1 MPATD
6 LSAEL
11 KKWLDDSAR
20 MPESFTIQKPS
31 KQPAT
36 FLVMDRDADGRLGCV
51 PRGNKGFVLKV
62 RDPDTNAVYAAKFCI
77 AADYDG
83 ARSERDEAVLAA
95 KLRDAGDLFAR
106 PSHIGRV
113 PTFEGMPGPTEGF
126 VCFISDWIDGQTI
139 ESLARHPAK
148 LTPEMASE
156 VAIEVL
162 RALNFLQKQGLK
174 HDDLHWGNVMV
185 RPMSPDLALNEDD
198 LRKVSVVIID
208 LGSLKPI
215 DQPTAK
221 SKDDYLSLVDLL
233 TRMHNALWHQ
243 RSVVAAHPLF
253 FRKLVRI
260 IQSMTD
266 DDPARFYPKLSDLA
280 QDFAQLRDSV
290 ARGES
295 SAITR
300 EFQPFEAISAEH
312 LADDKVLLQ
321 LFQGGLPWFADVLA
335 PKPIVLTGP
344 RGCGK
349 SMLFRYMAV
358 STQINSDADPYTS
371 KRLAGFG
378 VYVGCATHLQNHLL
392 WIAREPGRAQALA
405 PSISAYFQLVVLR
418 ELVRSIGLAE
428 KNDRFGRLFDL
439 RPSQLSEWI
448 NWIDHHFDQSIE
460 TSRTSAESRVLHFA
474 DDLDRAR
481 VQVHREMLY
490 ARPPTILLA
499 DGFLGDVTAKL
510 VELCPH
516 LKHHPIVFL
525 LDDYT
530 DTRINPEIQKI
541 LNKVVF
547 ERRSSHY
554 FKISCER
561 FGFKIPD
568 DQGARIDKDREFTEV
583 DVGYQTMEVL
593 KDHEAR
599 DFLRNLIDCRLKF
612 ADWKGR
618 CDTLIGGSGPYES
631 DPALARFIRDVGSKP
646 GNHLYYYGMTTLAR
660 MWSGDIAA
668 ILQVVNAM
676 CSRAGI
682 DKTSERLIGKQD
694 QHSAIVSISRAL
706 TAAVRDYHP
715 FGTQMYAV
723 LQAFGSMA
731 HSVLID
737 GRTQADGDPRRLYR
751 LEMSV
756 DATTIPLNEV
766 EKASPTHALIAREL
780 LRRSVFHPMKDS
792 RGKEADTKTMRWELR
807 PIFRPSFALSLVRGS
822 YVDLKHID
830 TLLLL
835 LQDPRKFCES
845 IKLRFGALGDGMSG
859 NLFSEA
865 GNES

>member
-6 LSAEL
+6 LSPEL
-11 KKWLDDSAR
+11 RTWLDDSAE

-31 KQPAT
+31 RQPAT
-36 FLVMDRDADGRLGCV
+36 FLILDRDAEGKVRSV
-51 PRGNKGFVLKV
+51 PRGKKGFVLKV
-62 RDPDTNAVYAAKFCI
+62 QDPDTEAVYAAKFCI

-83 ARSERDEAVLAA
+83 VRSEKDEAVLAA
-95 KLRDAGDLFAR
+95 KLRDARSLFA
-106 PSHIGRV
+106 PPLHIGRV
-113 PTFEGMPGPTEGF
+113 STFEGMPGPTEGF
-126 VCFISDWIDGQTI
+126 VCFISDWIEGQTI
-139 ESLARHPAK
+139 ESLSTSPPK
-148 LTPEMASE
+148 LSPEMASE

-162 RALNFLQKQGLK
+162 RALNFLERQKLK

-185 RPMSPDLALNEDD
+185 RPMSPDMALSEDD
-198 LRKVSVVIID
+198 LRQVSVVIID
-208 LGSLKPI
+208 LGSLKPM

-233 TRMHNALWHQ
+233 TQMHNTLWRQ
-243 RSVVAAHPLF
+243 RSLVAAHPLF
-253 FRKLVRI
+253 FRKLSRI
-260 IQSMTD
+260 IQCMTD
-266 DDPARFYPKLSDLA
+266 DDRARFYPNLSDLA
-280 QDFAQLRDSV
+280 QDFQQLRESV
-290 ARGES
+290 AHGES
-295 SAITR
+295 SATTR
-300 EFQPFEAISAEH
+300 EFRPFEAISAEH

-358 STQINSDADPYTS
+358 STQINSDADPYAS
-371 KRLAGFG
+371 NRLAGFG
-378 VYVGCATHLQNHLL
+378 VYIGCATHLQNHLL
-392 WIAREPGRAQALA
+392 WIAREPGRAQLLA
-405 PSISAYFQLVVLR
+405 PPISAYFQLVVLR

-428 KNDRFGRLFDL
+428 KDERFGRFFDL

-448 NWIDHHFDQSIE
+448 NWIDHHFEQSIE
-460 TSRTSAESRVLHFA
+460 TSRTSAESRLLHFA
-474 DDLDRAR
+474 EDLDRSR
-481 VQVHREMLY
+481 VQIHREMLY
-490 ARPPTILLA
+490 ARPPTIQLA

-516 LKHHPIVFL
+516 LKQHPVVFL

-593 KDHEAR
+593 KDNEAR
-599 DFLRNLIDCRLKF
+599 EFLRGLIDCRLKF

-618 CDTLIGGSGPYES
+618 CDTLIGTSAPYES
-631 DPALARFIRDVGSKP
+631 DPKLARFIRDIGSKP

-668 ILQVVNAM
+668 MLQVVNAM
-676 CSRAGI
+676 CSQAGI

-694 QHSAIVSISRAL
+694 QHRAIVSISRAL
-706 TAAVRDYHP
+706 TAAVCDYHP
-715 FGTQMYAV
+715 FGTQMHAI

-731 HSVLID
+731 HSVLVN
-737 GRTQADGDPRRLYR
+737 GRPQGDGDPRRLYR
-751 LEMSV
+751 LEMSIG
-756 DATTIPLNEV
+756 ATTAPLDEI
-766 EKASPTHALIAREL
+766 EKASPSHALIAREL

-792 RGKEADTKTMRWELR
+792 RGKEADTRTMRWELR
-807 PIFRPSFALSLVRGS
+807 PIFRPSFALSLVRAS
-822 YVDLKHID
+822 YVDVKHINN
-830 TLLLL
+830 LLSLL
-835 LQDPRKFCES
+835 SEPQNFSES
-845 IKLRFGALGDGMSG
+845 IKLRFGAIGDGKSES
-859 NLFSEA
+859 LFSET
-865 GNES
+865 GDES

>member
-1 MPATD
+1 MPATE
-6 LSAEL
+6 LSSEL
-11 KKWLDDSAR
+11 TDWLDNSGQ

-36 FLVMDRDADGRLGCV
+36 FRIMNRDSDGRV
-51 PRGNKGFVLKV
+51 HSIPRGKKGFVLKV
-62 RDPDTNAVYAAKFCI
+62 QDPDTDAIYAAKFCV

-83 ARSERDEAVLAA
+83 NRSEREEAVLAA
-95 KLRDAGDLFAR
+95 KLRDARDLFA
-106 PSHIGRV
+106 PPLHIGRV
-113 PTFEGMPGPTEGF
+113 QSIVGLPGPVEGF

-139 ESLARHPAK
+139 ESLACHPAK

-162 RALNFLQKQGLK
+162 RALNYLQKQGLK

-185 RPMSPDLALNEDD
+185 RPRSPDMALNEDD
-198 LRKVSVVIID
+198 LRAVSVVIID
-208 LGSLKPI
+208 LGSLKPF

-221 SKDDYLSLVDLL
+221 NKDDYLSLVELL
-233 TRMHNALWHQ
+233 TQMHNTLWHQ

-253 FRKLVRI
+253 FRSLVRI
-260 IQSMTD
+260 IQCMTD
-266 DDPARFYPKLSDLA
+266 DDFARHYPKLSDLA
-280 QDFAQLRDSV
+280 HDFTQLRDSV

-295 SAITR
+295 SAIPR

-312 LADDKVLLQ
+312 LADDNVLLQ

-371 KRLAGFG
+371 KRLTGFG
-378 VYVGCATHLQNHLL
+378 VYIGCATHLQNHLL

-428 KNDRFGRLFDL
+428 RNARFGRLFDL
-439 RPSQLSEWI
+439 RPSQLNDWI
-448 NWIDHHFDQSIE
+448 TWIDHHFDQSIE
-460 TSRTSAESRVLHFA
+460 TARTSSESRVLHFA

-490 ARPPTILLA
+490 AKSPTILLA

-530 DTRINPEIQKI
+530 DTRINPDIQKI

-593 KDHEAR
+593 KDNEAKE
-599 DFLRNLIDCRLKF
+599 FLRKLIDCRLAF
-612 ADWKGR
+612 AGWKGR
-618 CDTLIGGSGPYES
+618 CDTLIGDSVPYES
-631 DPALARFIRDVGSKP
+631 DLALARFIREIGSKP

-668 ILQVVNAM
+668 MLQVVNAM
-676 CSRAGI
+676 CSKAGI
-682 DKTSERLIGKQD
+682 DKNAERLIGKQD
-694 QHSAIVSISRAL
+694 QHQAIVSISRAL
-706 TAAVRDYHP
+706 TAAVLDYHP

-731 HSVLID
+731 HSVLTD
-737 GRTQADGDPRRLYR
+737 GRTQTDGDPRRLYR
-751 LEMSV
+751 IEMSV
-756 DATTIPLNEV
+756 GATTIPIDEI
-766 EKASPTHALIAREL
+766 EKTSPTHALIAREL

-792 RGKEADTKTMRWELR
+792 RGKEPDTKTMRWELR
-807 PIFRPSFALSLVRGS
+807 PIFRPSFALSLVRAS
-822 YVDLKHID
+822 YVDLKHIN

-835 LQDPRKFCES
+835 LQDPQKFCES
-845 IKLRFGALGDGMSG
+845 IRLRYREVGDGKSG
-859 NLFSEA
+859 SLFTDTGAEQ
-865 GNES
+865 

>member
-1 MPATD
+1 M
-6 LSAEL
+6 
-11 KKWLDDSAR
+11 
-20 MPESFTIQKPS
+20 
-31 KQPAT
+31 
-36 FLVMDRDADGRLGCV
+36 
-51 PRGNKGFVLKV
+51 
-62 RDPDTNAVYAAKFCI
+62 
-77 AADYDG
+77 
-83 ARSERDEAVLAA
+83 
-95 KLRDAGDLFAR
+95 
-106 PSHIGRV
+106 
-113 PTFEGMPGPTEGF
+113 
-126 VCFISDWIDGQTI
+126 CFISDWIDGRTI
-139 ESLARHPAK
+139 ESLSDHPPK

-156 VAIEVL
+156 VAIKVL

-174 HDDLHWGNVMV
+174 HDDLHWGNIML
-185 RPMSPDLALNEDD
+185 RPMSPDLVLDEDD
-198 LRKVSVVIID
+198 RRQVSVVIID

-215 DQPTAK
+215 NQPTSK
-221 SKDDYLSLVDLL
+221 SKDDYLSLVSLL
-233 TRMHNALWHQ
+233 TQMHNTLWRQ
-243 RSVVAAHPLF
+243 RLIVAAHPF
-253 FRKLVRI
+253 FFKKLARI
-260 IQSMTD
+260 IECMTD
-266 DDPARFYPKLSDLA
+266 DDSARHYPELSDLA
-280 QDFAQLRDSV
+280 KDFARLRDSV
-290 ARGES
+290 ALGES
-295 SAITR
+295 SVIER

-321 LFQGGLPWFADVLA
+321 LFQGGLPWFADVLS

-378 VYVGCATHLQNHLL
+378 VYIGCATHLQNHLL
-392 WIAREPGRAQALA
+392 WIAREAGRAQALA
-405 PSISAYFQLVVLR
+405 PSISTYFQLVVLR

-428 KNDRFGRLFDL
+428 SNERYGRLFDL
-439 RPSQLSEWI
+439 RPSQLSDWI

-460 TSRTSAESRVLHFA
+460 TTRTSAESRVLHFA
-474 DDLDRAR
+474 DDIDRAR

-490 ARPPTILLA
+490 AKPPTILLA
-499 DGFLGDVTAKL
+499 DAFLGDVTAKL

-568 DQGARIDKDREFTEV
+568 DQGPRIDKDREFTEV

-593 KDHEAR
+593 KDHEAKA
-599 DFLRNLIDCRLKF
+599 FLRNLIDCRLKF

-618 CDTLIGGSGPYES
+618 CDTLIGSSAPYES
-631 DPALARFIRDVGSKP
+631 DPALARFIREVGSRP

-668 ILQVVNAM
+668 ILQVVNSM
-676 CSRAGI
+676 CLKAGI

-694 QHSAIVSISRAL
+694 QHQAIVSISRAL

-731 HSVLID
+731 HSVLIN
-737 GRTQADGDPRRLYR
+737 GRPQADGDPRRLYR

-756 DATTIPLNEV
+756 DATTIPLNEI
-766 EKASPTHALIAREL
+766 EKASPTHALVAREL

-807 PIFRPSFALSLVRGS
+807 PIFRPSFALSLVRAS

-835 LQDPRKFCES
+835 LQDPRTFCES
-845 IKLRFGALGDGMSG
+845 IKLRFGAVGDSLSG

-865 GNES
+865 GNGNDR